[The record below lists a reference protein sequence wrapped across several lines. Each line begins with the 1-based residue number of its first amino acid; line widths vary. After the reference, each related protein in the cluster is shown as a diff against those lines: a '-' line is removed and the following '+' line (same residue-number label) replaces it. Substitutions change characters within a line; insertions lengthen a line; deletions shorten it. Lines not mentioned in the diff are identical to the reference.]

1 MYVLFLIQIERPLD
15 RLSSQEPKDFKH
27 DAFLFCDDESHEIK
41 TEIYN
46 DLEKRGIKLYTEEAR
61 GGQGAISDLDYVIKN
76 CYWTIAILTKKA
88 LQDRAFNFQLLS
100 LLESF
105 LEDKNIRLIPV
116 LVDTGYGDIP
126 DAIRFVTYVG
136 VDENKRYL
144 ERLHCTLKGT
154 LFNLRFCVIV
164 GHLNYSNYRINRSW
178 ETYIKC
184 SV

>member
-1 MYVLFLIQIERPLD
+1 MLLNILLFIYVLFLIQIERPLD
-15 RLSSQEPKDFKH
+15 RLSSQEPTDFKH

-41 TEIYN
+41 TDIYN

-105 LEDKNIRLIPV
+105 LEDKKIRLIPV

-144 ERLHCTLKGT
+144 ERLYCTLKGT
-154 LFNLRFCVIV
+154 PTLCNHWSFELP
-164 GHLNYSNYRINRSW
+164 
-178 ETYIKC
+178 
-184 SV
+184 